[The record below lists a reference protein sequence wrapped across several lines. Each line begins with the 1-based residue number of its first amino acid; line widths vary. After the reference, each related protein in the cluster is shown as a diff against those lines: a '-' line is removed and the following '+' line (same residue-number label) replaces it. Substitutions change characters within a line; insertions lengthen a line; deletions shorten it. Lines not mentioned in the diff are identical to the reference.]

1 MLAALRYRRTQA
13 LALIALAALVT
24 ACTVLG
30 PLVSRG
36 LEQTMLRTAIDGI
49 EPRDFFTT
57 VRMTRSASH
66 PLLTPQELA
75 PVMSGAARRLH
86 GEPIAMS
93 TNSAR
98 LENGQLTPPL
108 PRVLARSD
116 ACAHLSF
123 ASGRCSTKAGEI
135 AVSQADFTL
144 RKWSLGTRLP
154 VSPRWDHRGYLGL
167 SEVDEQGR
175 TVDVPRPQLTIVGV
189 YEVRPDPGY
198 WGGTDLTGKSGKVV
212 PDGQSM
218 RELYDDMVTVPATF
232 DRFWRGSEVSLSYPL
247 LRDRLTLDSVRDAL
261 PRAAG
266 ADVPAALRGVSA
278 VSPMTQVEETVR
290 ADRAQVR
297 TIVPVLFAQLA
308 LLAAIALLL
317 VAQAAVEQRRPEV
330 ALARLR
336 GRSRDAAGRLVMGE
350 LGLAT
355 AIGLPL
361 GLLLGLLAMWVVKAT
376 LLADGVPFEV
386 PAGVALALLVSAGLC
401 LAAVWL
407 AVRPLARESIAAL
420 LRRVPG
426 VGARGSAIVDVLL
439 LTVAAFGVAGLATRT
454 LTGPLALVTP
464 AVLALGVALVAVRL
478 LAPVLD
484 RAGRRALD
492 RGRVSRGLALTG
504 LGRRGALRRVAP
516 VAAIATSLVVFA
528 SNAASVADDNRAER
542 ARLEAG
548 APAAMVTNAR
558 SIADVTTAIAPLGGA
573 AAPVAIVDQAAA
585 GSTST
590 LLASRRTLE
599 HIAYP
604 VAGQA
609 PWRVSALAS
618 PTVPTIHLTG
628 ERVTGELRVTQ
639 RFTDPQAAY
648 PAGPLPRPPMAKTEG
663 LLVLQVTLADGRT
676 VTRDLARVP
685 FAPQTTVRVDAPL
698 LCPEGCRLAG
708 ISDRLDVQRDMATDA
723 TLTLRDL
730 RIDGKA
736 IDLGG
741 TAAWAGTAG
750 QPFPPISPEH
760 PRAPFEPETSGM
772 VLESASATG
781 GLVMRTHNIGA
792 LTTLARADIPDPMPV
807 IASSARARQDSEL
820 ELLGLG
826 GQPVKAVVR
835 QAVTALPVLGHRGA
849 LADLDTMLRAGPVV
863 SDQGRVEVWLAD
875 GSPQAVERATRLL
888 ADADITVERT
898 RSYAD
903 ITVERT
909 RSYADIKAAYDSSA
923 SAWALRL
930 GRIVGAAALLLA
942 SLVIAIVAMGAWR
955 QQVADGAALM
965 ASGVPRRRVGSALR
979 VEQVGS
985 ALTGAG
991 IGLVCGL
998 VSAFLVMPL
1007 VPLFAES
1014 RPVPVIDLTPRA
1026 PTVLAAAVV
1035 SALLLAGVAWL
1046 AGVLLGRRVELA
1058 RLRESR

>member
-1 MLAALRYRRTQA
+1 MLTALRYRRAQA

-24 ACTVLG
+24 ACTVLA

-49 EPRDFFTT
+49 QPRDFFTT
-57 VRMTRSASH
+57 VRMTRSDSQ
-66 PLLTPQELA
+66 PLLEPESLA
-75 PVMSGAARRLH
+75 PVMSGSARRLH

-93 TNSAR
+93 TNSVR
-98 LENGQLTPPL
+98 LENGQLTPPQ

-116 ACAHLSF
+116 ACAHLGF
-123 ASGRCSTKAGEI
+123 VSGRCPAKAGEI
-135 AVSQADFTL
+135 AVSEADFTL

-154 VSPRWDHRGYLGL
+154 VSPRWDHRGYLGM
-167 SEVDEQGR
+167 SEVAEDGR
-175 TVDVPRPQLTIVGV
+175 TVDVPRPQLTVVGV
-189 YEVRPDPGY
+189 YDVRPDPGY

-232 DRFWRGSEVSLSYPL
+232 DRLWRGTEVSLSYPL
-247 LRDRLTLDSVRDAL
+247 LRERLTLDTIKDAM

-278 VSPMTQVEETVR
+278 VSPMTRVDEVVR

-361 GLLLGLLAMWVVKAT
+361 GLILGLAAMWVVNRT

-386 PAGVALALLVSAGLC
+386 PAGVALALLVSAALC

-407 AVRPLARESIAAL
+407 AVRPLSRESIAAL

-426 VGARGSAIVDVLL
+426 AGARGSAIIDVLL
-439 LTVAAFGVAGLATRT
+439 LALAGFGVAGLATRT

-492 RGRVSRGLALTG
+492 RGRVARGLGLTG
-504 LGRRGALRRVAP
+504 LARRGALRRVAP

-528 SNAASVADDNRAER
+528 ANAASVADDNRAER

-548 APAAMVTNAR
+548 APAALVTNAR
-558 SIADVTTAIAPLGGA
+558 SVADVTKAIAPLGDA
-573 AAPVAIVDQAAA
+573 AAPVAIVDQATAD
-585 GSTST
+585 STST
-590 LLASRRTLE
+590 LLASRQTMER
-599 HIAYP
+599 IAYP

-609 PWRVSALAS
+609 PWRLEALGS
-618 PTVPTIHLTG
+618 PPVPTIRLTG
-628 ERVTGELRVTQ
+628 ERVTGELRVSQ
-639 RFTDPQAAY
+639 KFTDPQSAY
-648 PAGPLPRPPMAKTEG
+648 PPGPLPRPAMTPTEG

-676 VTRDLARVP
+676 VTRDITRVP
-685 FAPQTTVRVDAPL
+685 FREQATVRINAPL

-708 ISDRLDVQRDMATDA
+708 ISYRLDTQEDMATDA

-730 RIDGKA
+730 RVDGKA
-736 IDLGG
+736 LDLGG
-741 TAAWAGTAG
+741 TGAWTGVAG
-750 QPFPPISPEH
+750 QPFPPISPEN
-760 PRAPFEPETSGM
+760 PRTPFEPETSGM
-772 VLESASATG
+772 VLQSASATG

-792 LTTLARADIPDPMPV
+792 LTTISRADIPNPV
-807 IASSARARQDSEL
+807 PVVTSAPGARADAGI

-826 GQPVKAVVR
+826 GQPIKAVVR
-835 QAVTALPVLGHRGA
+835 QAVTALPVLGDRGA
-849 LADLDTMLRAGPVV
+849 LADLDTMLRSGPVV

-875 GSPQAVERATRLL
+875 GSESAVARATALL
-888 ADADITVERT
+888 GDADIAVERT
-898 RSYAD
+898 RRYAD
-903 ITVERT
+903 L
-909 RSYADIKAAYDSSA
+909 KAAYDSSA

-930 GRIVGAAALLLA
+930 GRIVGGAALLLA

-955 QQVADGAALM
+955 QQAADGAALV
-965 ASGVPRRRVGSALR
+965 ASGVPRRRVRSSLR
-979 VEQVGS
+979 IEEVGS
-985 ALTGAG
+985 ALLGVAL
-991 IGLVCGL
+991 GLVCGL
-998 VSAFLVMPL
+998 ASAFLVMPL

-1026 PTVLAAAVV
+1026 LTVVAGAGI

-1046 AGVLLGRRVELA
+1046 AGEWLARRVELA
-1058 RLRESR
+1058 RLREAR